1 MLYIAISVGRIIVKS
16 TSNISGYMELC
27 RLEVA
32 FKYFEIRFTSY
43 SILSSKLSSF

>member
-27 RLEVA
+27 RLEVV
-32 FKYFEIRFTSY
+32 KYFEIRFTSY